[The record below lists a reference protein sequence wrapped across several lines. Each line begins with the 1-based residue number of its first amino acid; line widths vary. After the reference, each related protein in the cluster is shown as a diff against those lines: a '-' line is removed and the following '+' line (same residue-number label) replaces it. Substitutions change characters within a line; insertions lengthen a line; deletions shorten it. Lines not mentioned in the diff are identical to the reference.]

1 MQRTIIGFHQ
11 DEAQAWVADF
21 ACGHQQHVRH
31 MPPWLNRPWVLSP
44 EGRRSRLGYAL
55 ECTHCEPGAEERGPR
70 TEDARPHTEGMQA
83 PQRSAHCLAAGGPGT
98 GG

>member
-11 DEAQAWVADF
+11 DEVQEWVADF
-21 ACGHQQHVRH
+21 ACGQQQHVRH
-31 MPPWLNRPWVLSP
+31 MPPWLNRPLVLSP

-55 ECTHCEPGAEERGPR
+55 DCTHCEPGAEERGPR